1 MRTVYR
7 QTRPIDALVA
17 EARDGSQDAWN
28 ALVDRYAPLVWSVCH
43 SYRLSASDAADVSQT
58 VWLRAVEHLESL
70 RVPAALPGWLSTTT
84 RNECL
89 RVLTVTSRTPWQF
102 NELTMDSRSDTDEL
116 DAELL
121 AAERRAAV
129 REGFAQLPPHCQR
142 LLTLL
147 MSGDQLPYK
156 TISAELDIPIGSIG
170 PTRSRCLDKLRGC
183 PALRAFLGSDQMNG
197 EGEQHG

>member
-1 MRTVYR
+1 VYR

-17 EARDGSQDAWN
+17 EARNGSQEAWN
-28 ALVDRYAPLVWSVCH
+28 GIVDRYAPLVWSVCH
-43 SYRLSASDAADVSQT
+43 SYRLSSTDAADVSQT
-58 VWLRAVEHLESL
+58 VWLRAVEHLEAI

-89 RVLTVTSRTPWQF
+89 RVLTATSRTPWQF
-102 NELTMDSRSDTDEL
+102 NELTMDGRSDADEL
-116 DAELL
+116 DADLL

-129 REGFAQLPPHCQR
+129 REGFAELPPHCQR
-142 LLTLL
+142 LLKLL
-147 MSGDQLPYK
+147 MSGEQLPYK

-183 PALRAFLGSDQMNG
+183 AALRAWLGRDLMNG

>member
-1 MRTVYR
+1 VYR
-7 QTRPIDALVA
+7 QTRPIDALVG
-17 EARDGSQDAWN
+17 EARNGSQEAWN
-28 ALVDRYAPLVWSVCH
+28 AIVDRYAPLVWSVCH
-43 SYRLSASDAADVSQT
+43 SYRLSATDAADVSQ
-58 VWLRAVEHLESL
+58 AI

-89 RVLTVTSRTPWQF
+89 RVLTATSRTPWQF
-102 NELTMDSRSDTDEL
+102 NELTMDGRSDADEL

-142 LLTLL
+142 LLKLL

-183 PALRAFLGSDQMNG
+183 PALRAWLGGDPING